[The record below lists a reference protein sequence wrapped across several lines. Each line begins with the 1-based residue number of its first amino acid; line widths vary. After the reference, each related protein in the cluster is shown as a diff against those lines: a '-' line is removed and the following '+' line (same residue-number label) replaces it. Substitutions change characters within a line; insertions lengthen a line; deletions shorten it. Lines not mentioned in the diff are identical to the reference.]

1 MTSVFAARLRRIPIL
16 WISAFRYFL
25 RDNCRQHAAA
35 LTFTTLFAVVPLLT
49 VIFTLLAAFPST
61 QNLTQEVQ
69 DFIFQNL
76 VPTSSEAV
84 ASYLQDFSTQAGQ
97 LTLVG
102 IVVLVVTAIMML
114 VTIERAF
121 NDLWEVK
128 APKQNMFSIL
138 RYWAVISLGPFLLG
152 AGFFVSSY
160 LASITLFQDASE
172 MVGSVIPGLAIVPM
186 LFTAL
191 GFSLL
196 YIAVPNCKVSIRA
209 GVLAGLAAAVLF
221 ELAKRGFTLFIANFA
236 SYELV
241 YGAFAAFPVFLLWIF
256 VSWLIVLFGVELSRS
271 FVLHELTPVKPQHPF
286 LALLAMLGL
295 LQSRHNKGKGVDEV
309 EAMRLLHR
317 APRWTWSQ
325 WKQWLQDNNYMVRSV
340 DGDFRLARDLNQMTL
355 ADLCRE
361 APWSLPHAE
370 DINDFYDF
378 PWVPQVEDF
387 LQPYQQLMS
396 LPEAPN
402 LAQLLNASQSGAASV

>member
-25 RDNCRQHAAA
+25 KDNCRQHAAA

-49 VIFTLLAAFPST
+49 VVFTLLAAFPST
-61 QNLTQEVQ
+61 QNLTKEVQ

-84 ASYLQDFSTQAGQ
+84 AGYLQDFSTQAGQ
-97 LTLVG
+97 LTLFG

-121 NDLWEVK
+121 NDLWEVN

-160 LASITLFQDASE
+160 LASITLFQGASE

-209 GVLAGLAAAVLF
+209 GVLAGLAAAILF

-295 LQSRHNKGKGVDEV
+295 LQLRHSQGKGVDEV

-340 DGDFRLARDLNQMTL
+340 DGDFRLARDLNHMTL

-361 APWSLPHAE
+361 APWSLPHTE
-370 DINDFYDF
+370 DIHDFYDF

-387 LQPYQQLMS
+387 LQPYQQLMHW
-396 LPEAPN
+396 PEAPN
-402 LAQLLNASQSGAASV
+402 LAQLLNASQSGADSV

>member
-1 MTSVFAARLRRIPIL
+1 MTSAFVARLRRIPVL
-16 WISAFRYFL
+16 WITAFRYFL
-25 RDNCRQHAAA
+25 QDNCRQHAAA

-49 VIFTLLAAFPST
+49 VVFTLLAAFPST
-61 QNLTQEVQ
+61 QSLTKEVET
-69 DFIFQNL
+69 FIFQNL
-76 VPTSSEAV
+76 VPSSSEAV
-84 ASYLQDFSTQAGQ
+84 AGYLQDFSSQAGQ

-114 VTIERAF
+114 ATIERAF
-121 NDLWEVK
+121 NDLWQVN
-128 APKQNMFSIL
+128 APRQNMFSIL

-160 LASITLFQDASE
+160 VASITFLRDASD
-172 MVGSVIPGLAIVPM
+172 MVGSVVPGLAIVPL

-196 YIAVPNCKVSIRA
+196 YIAVPNCKVKIRA
-209 GVLAGLAAAVLF
+209 GILAGLSAAVLF
-221 ELAKRGFTLFIANFA
+221 ELAKRGFALFVSNFA

-271 FVLHELTPVKPQHPF
+271 FVIHELAPVQPQHPL
-286 LALLAMLGL
+286 LALLGVLAL
-295 LQSRHNKGKGVDEV
+295 LQSRHGQGKGVDEV

-317 APRWTWSQ
+317 SPAWTWSQ
-325 WKQWLQDNNYMVRSV
+325 WKQWLQENSFMIRSV
-340 DGDFRLARDLNQMTL
+340 DGDFRLARDLSQMTL

-361 APWSLPHAE
+361 TPWALPDVD
-370 DINDFYDF
+370 DIRRFDELSWL
-378 PWVPQVEDF
+378 PEVEAF
-387 LQPYQQLMS
+387 LQPYQQLMT

-402 LAQLLNASQSGAASV
+402 LAHLLTGRAACPN

>member
-16 WISAFRYFL
+16 WVSAFRYFL

-61 QNLTQEVQ
+61 QSLTQEVEA
-69 DFIFQNL
+69 FIFQNL

-84 ASYLQDFSTQAGQ
+84 ASYLQDFSAQAGQ

-160 LASITLFQDASE
+160 LASISLFRDASD
-172 MVGSVIPGLAIVPM
+172 MVDSVIPGLAIVPM
-186 LFTAL
+186 FFTAL

-221 ELAKRGFTLFIANFA
+221 EVAKRGFTLFIANFA
-236 SYELV
+236 TYELV
-241 YGAFAAFPVFLLWIF
+241 YGAFAAFPVFLLWLF
-256 VSWLIVLFGVELSRS
+256 LSWLIVLFGVELSRS
-271 FVLHELTPVKPQHPF
+271 FVLHELTPVQPQHPM
-286 LALLAMLGL
+286 LALLALLGL
-295 LQSRHNKGKGVDEV
+295 LQKRHSQGQGVDEV

-317 APRWTWSQ
+317 APSWTWSQ
-325 WKQWLQDNNYMVRSV
+325 WKQWLQESNFMIRSV
-340 DGDFRLARDLNQMTL
+340 DGDFRLARDLNHMTL

-361 APWSLPHAE
+361 APWPLPHAS

-378 PWVPQVEDF
+378 PWLPEFAEF
-387 LQPYQQLMS
+387 LLPYQQLMS
-396 LPEAPN
+396 SPEAPN
-402 LAQLLNASQSGAASV
+402 LAQLLNASTQESANV